1 LAPVQ
6 ALSAVVLAAVAAP
19 VRAGRADQKFC
30 RFESDDAGLCAR
42 VIIFAQSIFSTQ
54 TGLRF
59 ALRKRST
66 LIVCAYSN
74 RKTGIHPRIKSEG
87 MLLWNTR

>member
-6 ALSAVVLAAVAAP
+6 ALSAVVLAAVAVPAL

-42 VIIFAQSIFSTQ
+42 VIVLNDCDAAATH
-54 TGLRF
+54 T
-59 ALRKRST
+59 A
-66 LIVCAYSN
+66 
-74 RKTGIHPRIKSEG
+74 
-87 MLLWNTR
+87 